1 MKPVRAAAQYTA
13 VSILLLTCI
22 YAIFGLL
29 HPPYS
34 DQQIM
39 ASIVDTWEAEAM
51 STVALTVAVVV
62 VAVASLALAYRAQNQ
77 SVRRLSRI
85 ALVLSV
91 AAVGLLFYTHIEL
104 TERTT
109 RLTGQTF
116 GALYGLF

>member
-1 MKPVRAAAQYTA
+1 MERARAAAQYIA
-13 VSILLLTCI
+13 VTILLLACV
-22 YAIFGLL
+22 YAMFVLL

-39 ASIVDTWEAEAM
+39 ASIVDTWEAEALGP
-51 STVALTVAVVV
+51 VALTVAVVV
-62 VAVASLALAYRAQNQ
+62 VAAASLAFARRAQNP
-77 SVRRLSRI
+77 SVHRLSRI

-91 AAVGLLFYTHIEL
+91 AAVGLLLYSHIAL

-109 RLTGQTF
+109 RLTGQSF